1 MLNACI
7 LMGRLTA
14 NPELRT
20 TQTGKS
26 VVSFSL
32 AVDRDFQQNGEKQ
45 ADFISVVAWGKT
57 AEFVC
62 RYFAKG
68 RMIAVQGRLQARM
81 YTDKEGNKRKA
92 VEVAAEKVSFTGE
105 PKKAES
111 AAEKEPPA
119 EEPGIEGYVPAGKQ
133 RAPVADSVDDFQG
146 LTPDDDFQELP
157 SDDDL
162 PF

>member
-1 MLNACI
+1 MINSVV
-7 LMGRLTA
+7 LMGCLIA
-14 NPELRT
+14 DPELRT

-57 AEFVC
+57 AEFIDK
-62 RYFAKG
+62 YFCKG
-68 RMIAVQGRLQARM
+68 RMIAVVGRIQTRT
-81 YTDKEGNKRKA
+81 YTDKDGNNRKA
-92 VEVAAEKVSFTGE
+92 VEVVADKVSFTGE
-105 PKKAES
+105 KAEPS
-111 AAEKEPPA
+111 AQEPSRI
-119 EEPGIEGYVPAGKQ
+119 EEYEPAGKT
-133 RAPVADSVDDFQG
+133 RNPVAAPDVGYESGNLGDF
-146 LTPDDDFQELP
+146 TELS

>member
-14 NPELRT
+14 DPELRT

-26 VVSFSL
+26 VTSFTL
-32 AVDRDFQQNGEKQ
+32 AVDRDFQQNDEKQ

-57 AEFVC
+57 AEFVKKW
-62 RYFAKG
+62 FSKG
-68 RMIAVQGRLQARM
+68 RMIAVVGRIQART
-81 YTDKEGNKRKA
+81 YTDKDGNNRKA
-92 VEVAAEKVSFTGE
+92 VEVVADKVSFTGE
-105 PKKAES
+105 KADT
-111 AAEKEPPA
+111 AAQEPSR
-119 EEPGIEGYVPAGKQ
+119 IEGYEPAGKT
-133 RAPVADSVDDFQG
+133 RSPIAAPDVGYESGNLGDF
-146 LTPDDDFQELP
+146 TELS

>member
-1 MLNACI
+1 MLNTCI

-26 VVSFSL
+26 VASFSL
-32 AVDRDFQQNGEKQ
+32 AVDRDFQQSGEKQ

-57 AEFVC
+57 AEFIDK
-62 RYFAKG
+62 YFCKG
-68 RMIAVQGRLQARM
+68 RMIAIVGHIQTRT
-81 YTDKEGNKRKA
+81 YTDKDGNKRKA
-92 VEVAAEKVSFTGE
+92 VEVVADKAGFTGE
-105 PKKAES
+105 KAQP
-111 AAEKEPPA
+111 AAEETSR
-119 EEPGIEGYVPAGKQ
+119 IEGYEPAGKT
-133 RAPVADSVDDFQG
+133 RSPVAASDVGYESGNLGDF
-146 LTPDDDFQELP
+146 TELS